1 MQIKEIGL
9 KIGCLFILGI
19 GLVLFLGLT
28 FSRILIP
35 LLPPLIGIFIWLVTK
50 TQRKLVRTE
59 TTPIYQIAEGWV
71 KIQGNVSALKTFV
84 TPYFKQECIA
94 YTYEEGNITYD
105 SESGS
110 EHVTKT
116 LSRKEFQ
123 DFHLS
128 NGTGK
133 IKKKL

>member
-1 MQIKEIGL
+1 MQAKEIGL
-9 KIGCLFILGI
+9 KIGCLLMIGI
-19 GLVLFLGLT
+19 GFVLFLGLA
-28 FSRILIP
+28 FSQILIP
-35 LLPPLIGIFIWLVTK
+35 LLPPLIGIFIWYVTK

-71 KIQGNVSALKTFV
+71 KIQGNVSAPKTFV

-105 SESGS
+105 SESCS

-116 LSRKEFQ
+116 S
-123 DFHLS
+123 S
-128 NGTGK
+128 
-133 IKKKL
+133 KK